1 MQPSDAACRLST
13 LNHFLNVPQ
22 GQEGVQFQPD
32 ADDEPTDEGRLEHDL
47 SVDGVEWRA

>member
-1 MQPSDAACRLST
+1 MQPSDAARRLST

>member
-1 MQPSDAACRLST
+1 MRPSACKLST
-13 LNHFLNVPQ
+13 QNNFLNVPE

-32 ADDEPTDEGRLEHDL
+32 ADNEPTDEGRLEHDL